1 MGEGWGSPAGKK
13 EMKTNTITRRQAVKS
28 LALSG
33 LALPLL
39 GQLQAQAQPAAR
51 AAGKRAPLRLGLATY
66 SLRHL
71 PIDDAIPVMK
81 EMRVEFIGPFRAH
94 IPWGGAAAQCKAIAD
109 KLWEAGFTLT
119 GSGVFR
125 LPNEEKAVRQAFENA
140 RAARLVTM
148 VCSPEMAA
156 LPLVERF
163 VKEFDQ
169 KIAIHNHGPEDK
181 VFPTPKEALVAV
193 QKLDPRIGLCIDVA
207 HTARTGTDPIE
218 MIRLCAPRLYDFH
231 VRDTV
236 SPVGDTTDDPTEVG
250 AGRLDI
256 IGILSAL
263 MEVGYTG
270 VVALEYEK
278 PSNLVGGVFESLGYL
293 RGVLATLQ
301 RS

>member
-1 MGEGWGSPAGKK
+1 MNSSPL
-13 EMKTNTITRRQAVKS
+13 TRRNAIKT

-33 LALPLL
+33 LAL
-39 GQLQAQAQPAAR
+39 GSGKSWAQAQPAR
-51 AAGKRAPLRLGLATY
+51 RPVGRRTPLRVGLATY

-71 PIDDAIPVMK
+71 PVDDAIPVMK
-81 EMRVEFIGPFRAH
+81 DMRVEDIGPFRTH
-94 IPWGGAAAQCKAIAD
+94 IPWNGAAAQCKAVVD
-109 KLWEAGFTLT
+109 KLRAAGFNLT

-125 LPNEEKAVRQAFENA
+125 LPNDEAAVQQAFTNA
-140 RAARLVTM
+140 KAAGLATM

-156 LPLVERF
+156 LPLVEKF

-181 VFPTPKEALVAV
+181 VYPTPKEVWTAI
-193 QKLDPRIGLCIDVA
+193 QPLDKRIGLCIDVA

-218 MIRLCAPRLYDFH
+218 MIRLFAPRLYDLH
-231 VRDTV
+231 IRDTT
-236 SPVGDTTDDPTEVG
+236 SPVGDTKDDPAEVG
-250 AGRLDI
+250 SGRLDI
-256 IGILSAL
+256 IGILSTL
-263 MEVGYTG
+263 MDVGYTG

-278 PSNLVGGVFESLGYL
+278 PSNLVGGVFESLGYI